1 MPFLGVLPG
10 KGTLFL
16 NNEEGFDGF
25 DTCLIA
31 SSPSS
36 RVNSPRPVATA
47 KTGAV
52 HHTCASTC
60 VETCGRLWQAP
71 VLEC

>member
-1 MPFLGVLPG
+1 MPFFGVLPA
-10 KGTLFL
+10 KITRFL
-16 NNEEGFDGF
+16 KNEHGF
-25 DTCLIA
+25 DTFLIA

-47 KTGAV
+47 KSGAV
-52 HHTCASTC
+52 HHAFASTC